1 MKKNQR
7 VEIALDYP
15 KAEITTIKV
24 HYMGKVG
31 EGSFT
36 GPRTQKG
43 TKAAIKYI
51 KDQIREAYNKTK
63 STH

>member
-7 VEIALDYP
+7 VEVAYDHP
-15 KAEITTIKV
+15 QAGITTIKV

-31 EGSFT
+31 VGSFT
-36 GPRTQKG
+36 GPRTQNG
-43 TKAAIKYI
+43 MKAAIKYI
-51 KDQIREAYNKTK
+51 KDQIREAHNKTK